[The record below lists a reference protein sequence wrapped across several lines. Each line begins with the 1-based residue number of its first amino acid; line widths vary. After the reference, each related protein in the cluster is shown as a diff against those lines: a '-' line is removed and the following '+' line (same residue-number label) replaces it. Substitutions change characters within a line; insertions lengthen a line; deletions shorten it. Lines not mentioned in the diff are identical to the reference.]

1 MLNENFKGHE
11 NWGKI
16 YERPHVPK
24 KGTLFSYYYALF
36 RYRKIF
42 RRWRQKKCKKLT
54 LLNKVVYLWEN
65 YFFLKV
71 HEKIRLFNPTN
82 ALIAKQGRYVF
93 NSNPPVPD
101 YSK

>member
-1 MLNENFKGHE
+1 M
-11 NWGKI
+11 
-16 YERPHVPK
+16 YQK
-24 KGTLFSYYYALF
+24 KVLFSNIIMQSSGTGSFPKTYFSTLAAEKMQ
-36 RYRKIF
+36 KINPTKQSGVL
-42 RRWRQKKCKKLT
+42 R
-54 LLNKVVYLWEN
+54 EN

-82 ALIAKQGRYVF
+82 ALIAKHGRYVI